1 MRPLSFFLLGRNI
14 SYSASPAMMAAAF
27 THMGL
32 PHTYELAD
40 IAPDDLPATVEYL
53 RTHAAGANVT
63 VPYKRAVAQ
72 QCDTLSDV
80 AAQLGAVNTVVVCKG
95 TLHGEN
101 TDYVALV
108 REFSALQQAH
118 IDAGGAGFTRAAVLG
133 NGGAAAAVRL
143 ALAQADVEV
152 ITLARSAG
160 TWEDRARVIPD
171 CDLLVNATPI
181 GTGAAL
187 PAGTP
192 PTLNSSP
199 SPASPSSSRDSGTAP
214 DSSPTPESIPVDPAL
229 LRRDL
234 AVFDLVYRPTP
245 TPLVAAARA
254 RGAAARAGAGMLAE
268 QGRAALQLWLQ
279 REVPA
284 EPFLTAVLHDVGA
297 SDV

>member
-1 MRPLSFFLLGRNI
+1 MRPLRFYLMGRNI

-40 IAPDDLPATVEYL
+40 IAADDLPATVEYL

-80 AAQLGAVNTVVVCKG
+80 AAQLGAVNTVVVREG

-108 REFSALQQAH
+108 REFASLQQAH
-118 IDAGGAGFTRAAVLG
+118 IDAGGARFTRAAVLG

-160 TWEDRARVIPD
+160 TWEARARMIPA

-181 GTGAAL
+181 GTGVAV
-187 PAGTP
+187 PDGTP
-192 PTLNSSP
+192 
-199 SPASPSSSRDSGTAP
+199 AAP
-214 DSSPTPESIPVDPAL
+214 DSIPVDPAL

-284 EPFLTAVLHDVGA
+284 EPFLTAVLHEVGA